1 MRENGPTAMERQAAP
16 EHDVLSRRSFL
27 KFMGGVTILFAVGDP
42 VAPAQ
47 ESGRWPGYPEDFNAY
62 LRIGEDG
69 RISCFTGK
77 IEMGQGIVTSL
88 AQMAAEELDVPL
100 SAVDMVMGDTSLCPE
115 DIGTFGSL
123 TTKTFGPALR
133 RAAAEARGV
142 LIELAAERLDLPP
155 ERLTVKDGKVIDRE
169 NRDVG
174 VSYAELTEGKKIV
187 RRPEESASPKAHSE
201 HTICGVAVD
210 RTDAVAKVS
219 GEAKYAGDIRLPGM
233 LYAKILRHPAHGATL
248 KTADVSG
255 AEAVDGAR
263 VIRDGEMIAV
273 LHRYPDVAEEALG
286 KIAAD
291 YDVPEPTVDNTNIFD
306 RLMGSTAPSEV
317 VAEKGDIERGE
328 AVAATAVDSVYLNNY
343 VAHAAIETHTALA
356 QVQGEKATVWIST
369 QTPFRARDDIAEAL
383 GLTKENV
390 RVITPFVGGGFGG
403 KTWNQQALEAA
414 RLAKIAGVPVQVAW
428 TRAEEFFNDTFR
440 PSAVV
445 KVRSG
450 VDGDGNLVL
459 WNYEVLHAGERSSQ
473 PVYDIPNCRVLSV
486 GGWMG
491 RSDVHP
497 FRVGAWRGPGSNT
510 NAFAMESQIDIMA
523 QAARMNP
530 LDFRLKNLSDKRMTK
545 VLKAAAEAFGGSFA
559 LAPSGRGYGVA
570 CTDYHDT
577 YVASI
582 AEVGVD
588 KGTGGIKVLR
598 VVCAQDMGEI
608 INPEGARLQ
617 IEGCVTM
624 GLGYTLTEEIHFKG
638 GKVLDENFD
647 TYELPRF
654 SWLPKI
660 ECVLIDNPEM
670 APQGGGE
677 PAITAMGAVIANAV
691 YDATGARL
699 FELPMT
705 PERVK
710 RALQK
715 G

>member
-1 MRENGPTAMERQAAP
+1 MRARARKEVAGRAACRP
-16 EHDVLSRRSFL
+16 DVLSRRSFL
-27 KFMGGVTILFAVGDP
+27 KFMGGVTILFAAGDP
-42 VAPAQ
+42 VALAQ
-47 ESGRWPGYPEDFNAY
+47 ESGRWPRYPEDFNAY

-115 DIGTFGSL
+115 DVGTFGSL
-123 TTKTFGPALR
+123 TTRTFGPALR
-133 RAAAEARGV
+133 RAAAEARAV

-155 ERLTVKDGKVIDRE
+155 ERLAVKDGMVVDTR
-169 NRDVG
+169 NPDVS
-174 VSYAELTEGKKIV
+174 VSYAELTGGRRIV
-187 RRPEESASPKAHSE
+187 RRLERSVSPKEHSE
-201 HTICGVAVD
+201 HTVCGVAAD

-219 GEAKYAGDIRLPGM
+219 GEAKYVGDIRLPGM
-233 LYAKILRHPAHGATL
+233 LYAKILRPPAHGATL
-248 KTADVSG
+248 KSADVSG

-263 VIRDGEMIAV
+263 VIRDGDLIAV
-273 LHRYPDVAEEALG
+273 LHKYPDVAEMALG
-286 KIAAD
+286 KISAD
-291 YDVPEPTVDNTNIFD
+291 YDVPEPAVDNANVFD
-306 RLMGSTAPSEV
+306 HLMSAAAPSEV
-317 VAEKGDIERGE
+317 VAEEGDIERGE
-328 AVAATAVDSVYLNNY
+328 AQAVKAIDSVYLNNY

-356 QVQGEKATVWIST
+356 QVQGDAATVWIST
-369 QTPFRARDDIAEAL
+369 QTPFRARDAIADAL
-383 GLTKENV
+383 GLAKEKV

-403 KTWNQQALEAA
+403 KSWNQQAFEAV
-414 RLAKIAGVPVQVAW
+414 RLAKLAGVPVQVAW

-440 PSAVV
+440 PAALV

-450 VDGDGNLVL
+450 IDGEGRLVL
-459 WNYEVLHAGERSSQ
+459 WDYQVLHAGERSSQ
-473 PVYDIPNCRVLSV
+473 PIYAIPNYRVLSV
-486 GGWMG
+486 GSWMG
-491 RSDVHP
+491 GPEVHP

-510 NAFAMESQIDIMA
+510 NVFAMESQMDVMA
-523 QAARMNP
+523 QAAGLNP
-530 LDFRLKNLSDKRMTK
+530 LDFRLKNLSDKRMAK
-545 VLKAAAEAFGGSFA
+545 VLTAAAETFGGSFA
-559 LAPSGRGYGVA
+559 VAPSGRGYGVA

-577 YVASI
+577 YVAAI
-582 AEVGVD
+582 AEVSVD
-588 KGTGGIKVLR
+588 KSTGAIRAKR

-624 GLGYTLTEEIHFKG
+624 GLGYALTEEIHFKG
-638 GKVLDENFD
+638 GTILDKNFD

-654 SWLPKI
+654 SWLPSI

-670 APQGGGE
+670 PPKGCGE
-677 PAITAMGAVIANAV
+677 PPITAMGAVMANAV
-691 YDATGARL
+691 YDAIGARL

-705 PERVK
+705 PARVK